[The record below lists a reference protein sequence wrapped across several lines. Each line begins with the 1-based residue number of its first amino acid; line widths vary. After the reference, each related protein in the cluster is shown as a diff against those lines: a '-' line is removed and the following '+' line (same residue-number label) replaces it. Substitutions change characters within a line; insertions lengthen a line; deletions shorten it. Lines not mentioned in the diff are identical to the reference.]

1 MLAEAR
7 AEAPSAARPLGC
19 QAGPQAASAMGF
31 TRHPPTRSLIYSFTL
46 LPPAPL
52 SRLREMTG
60 PQAGRRR
67 TARAWHRPFRQDKR
81 PPDSQAPHETSQNA
95 NQNGSLVFRK
105 SFSLL
110 FPPLHAPSN
119 GFVFIP
125 RLSFLPALL
134 LPIPTAPRPPPGS
147 CSRGQQTKQVS
158 RLPPEPGRGSP

>member
-19 QAGPQAASAMGF
+19 QAAHRLYQLWASPAN
-31 TRHPPTRSLIYSFTL
+31 PPTRSLIYSFTL

-60 PQAGRRR
+60 PQAGGRR

-95 NQNGSLVFRK
+95 NRNGSLVFRK
-105 SFSLL
+105 TFFTLISSSPRPFQRLCFYSASLL
-110 FPPLHAPSN
+110 PPGAAASDSYPPPS
-119 GFVFIP
+119 P
-125 RLSFLPALL
+125 PSPWLL
-134 LPIPTAPRPPPGS
+134 LSWAADQAGVSPT
-147 CSRGQQTKQVS
+147 T
-158 RLPPEPGRGSP
+158 

>member
-95 NQNGSLVFRK
+95 NRNGSLVFRK
-105 SFSLL
+105 TFFSLI
-110 FPPLHAPSN
+110 SSS
-119 GFVFIP
+119 P
-125 RLSFLPALL
+125 RPFQRLCFYSASL
-134 LPIPTAPRPPPGS
+134 LPPGAAASDSYRPPP
-147 CSRGQQTKQVS
+147 
-158 RLPPEPGRGSP
+158 SPWLLLSWAADQAGESPTT